1 MRKLVLLKL
10 GGSLITDKSN
20 PQTPR
25 WNVLNRL
32 ANEIAMARQIDPEL
46 TLVLGHGSGSFGHV
60 AGQKYDTRNGVRTPA
75 QWLGFAEVWQTARAL
90 NQIVI
95 DTLAR
100 VDLPVIAFPPS
111 AAAIATDSVL
121 QSWDIA
127 PIQAAL
133 DAGLIPLVNGDVA
146 FDTLLGGTIV
156 STEDVFFY
164 LARQLH
170 PQRILLSGIE
180 PGVYA
185 DYPARQEFIE
195 QIDAKSWSNT
205 TSTITGSATTDVTG
219 GMAEKVRIMVA
230 LAKDMPGLEIV
241 VFSGLEPGNVQAAL
255 LGEELGTI
263 LTA

>member
-1 MRKLVLLKL
+1 MRKLVFLKL

-32 ANEIAMARQIDPEL
+32 ANEISFALQQDREL
-46 TLVLGHGSGSFGHV
+46 SLIIGHGSGSFGHV
-60 AGQKYDTRNGVRTPA
+60 AGEKYDTRHGVRTPE

-90 NQIVI
+90 NQIVV
-95 DTLAR
+95 DVLAR

-111 AAAIATDSVL
+111 AAATARGAVL
-121 QSWDIA
+121 ENWDVA

-146 FDTLLGGTIV
+146 FDAELGGTIV

-164 LARQLH
+164 LAKKLN

-180 PGVYA
+180 SGVYS
-185 DYPARQEFIE
+185 DYPRRQEFLERITA
-195 QIDAKSWSNT
+195 DTLPDFAGK
-205 TSTITGSATTDVTG
+205 ITGSDVTDVTG
-219 GMAEKVRIMVA
+219 GMAEKVRLMMT
-230 LAKDMPGLEIV
+230 LAQEVPGLEIV
-241 VFSGLEPGNVQAAL
+241 IFSGLEPGNVQVAL

-263 LTA
+263 INA